1 MKLPLISDVYPFSP
15 KLAELYNG
23 WTEGKYFKKIFIAES
38 VQQQIDLI
46 NTFLS
51 DHGFKIILPLNAFEQ
66 DKVYEEG
73 NFSFHKN
80 LLGYSQIVLVYE
92 QPAGIDPLKEVLKF
106 LDYFRNARDWKKFHT
121 SKNLSMAI
129 SSEAGEILDLFVW
142 DRDKNVDEKKIE
154 NELADIVTYCLY
166 LADNFNINLFDA
178 IVNKVLQ
185 NDERYPIEKAKGT
198 AKKYNEL

>member
-1 MKLPLISDVYPFSP
+1 MKLPLLSDVYPFSP

-23 WTEGKYFKKIFIAES
+23 WSEGNYFKRIFIGES
-38 VQQQIDLI
+38 LGEQIELI
-46 NTFLS
+46 NAFLS
-51 DHGFKIILPLNAFEQ
+51 DQGFNIILPSDAFEI
-66 DKVYEEG
+66 DTIYEDG
-73 NFSFHKN
+73 NFSFYKN
-80 LLGYSQIVLVYE
+80 LLGFNQIVLVYK
-92 QPAGIDPLKEVLKF
+92 QPAGVSVLEEVIKF

-121 SKNLSMAI
+121 SKDLSMAI

-166 LADNFNINLFDA
+166 LADNYKIDLFDA
-178 IVNKVLQ
+178 IVNKTIE
-185 NDERYPIEKAKGT
+185 NNKKYPIEKSKGN

>member
-23 WTEGKYFKKIFIAES
+23 WSEGKYFKRIFKADTE
-38 VQQQIDLI
+38 QEQIDFI

-51 DHGFKIILPLNAFEQ
+51 EQGFKIILPLDAFEQ
-66 DKVYEEG
+66 DKVYEVG
-73 NFSFHKN
+73 NFSFYKN
-80 LLGYSQIVLVYE
+80 LLGYNQIVLVYE
-92 QPAGIDPLKEVLKF
+92 QPVGIDALKEVLKF

-166 LADNFNINLFDA
+166 LADNFKIDLLDA
-178 IVNKVLQ
+178 IVNKTFE
-185 NDERYPIEKAKGT
+185 NDGRYPIEKAKGT
-198 AKKYNEL
+198 SKKYNEL

>member
-1 MKLPLISDVYPFSP
+1 MKLPLLSDVYPFSS

-23 WTEGKYFKKIFIAES
+23 WSEGNYFKRTFTAES
-38 VQQQIDLI
+38 LQVQIELI
-46 NTFLS
+46 NAFLS
-51 DHGFKIILPLNAFEQ
+51 DQGFNIVIPSDAFES
-66 DKVYEEG
+66 DTVYEDG
-73 NFSFHKN
+73 NFSFYKN
-80 LLGYSQIVLVYE
+80 LLGYDQIVLVYK
-92 QPAGIDPLKEVLKF
+92 QPAGVNVLEEVIKF

-121 SKNLSMAI
+121 SKDLSMAI

-166 LADNFNINLFDA
+166 LADNYKIDLLDA
-178 IVNKVLQ
+178 IVSKTIENNKK
-185 NDERYPIEKAKGT
+185 YPIEKSKGN